1 MENKFRKIIQA
12 LCGTNEAGEALGS
25 PDGIIDISSIIDHL
39 KYLTQEGRAVKSD
52 EPGALMEMLGN
63 WQQNRFGGGTVEDL
77 KSCVVA
83 QNMLQI
89 LVLRQVQKLKP
100 DVCPEEILMEVC
112 SQDVLK
118 KLAKDMEVTAYRLD
132 ESGEIS
138 IDYFGHEVFHA
149 PFVIDDLVKHS
160 FIRRHI
166 TQSFYTD
173 DAEPEF
179 SFEIVEVEE
188 NETPN
193 KVERP
198 PNQKVNLNDFKN
210 LIADGLNGFDEFY
223 EQFWQGDFPLIELG
237 IEFDDLPP
245 FNGNRG

>member
-1 MENKFRKIIQA
+1 MDNKFQKMVKE
-12 LCGTNEAGEALGS
+12 LCGINESGEALGA
-25 PDGIIDISSIIDHL
+25 PDGIIDASSMINHL
-39 KYLTQEGRAVKSD
+39 KYLTKDGRPVKSD
-52 EPGALMEMLGN
+52 EQSALLKMFGEWFAHDFGN
-63 WQQNRFGGGTVEDL
+63 GTVDDL
-77 KSCVVA
+77 ISCIRSLV
-83 QNMLQI
+83 MLYI
-89 LVLRQVQKLKP
+89 LQSREIQKLKP

-112 SQDVLK
+112 CQDVLK

-166 TQSFYTD
+166 TRSFYTD

-245 FNGNRG
+245 FNGN